1 MFGED
6 KVWEV
11 CEHPVVLECAIDNSQ
26 ESARG
31 GDDSLARALSCFDSF
46 VKVFQVGTVTSGD
59 QRALDQRGSGGTL
72 RCSILFLG
80 LRWFCHQS
88 SLG

>member
-46 VKVFQVGTVTSGD
+46 VKVF
-59 QRALDQRGSGGTL
+59 
-72 RCSILFLG
+72 
-80 LRWFCHQS
+80 
-88 SLG
+88 